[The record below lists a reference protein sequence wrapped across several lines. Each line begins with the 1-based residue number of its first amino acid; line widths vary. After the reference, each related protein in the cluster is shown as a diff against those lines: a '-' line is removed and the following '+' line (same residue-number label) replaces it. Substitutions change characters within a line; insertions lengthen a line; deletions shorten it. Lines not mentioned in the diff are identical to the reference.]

1 MISKF
6 FIERPVLSNVIAILM
21 ILIGGVCLFR
31 LAVAQYPDVVP
42 PTVQVTTRYPGA
54 SAKTV
59 INTVALPIEQQVN
72 GVEDMLYMQSYSGA
86 DGTYSLTVTFKIG
99 TDLNFAQVLVQNR
112 VSSALSQ
119 LPQSVQNQG
128 VTVQKKSTAIL
139 LFVTLTSP
147 NSTYD
152 SLFLSN
158 YATINI
164 RDELSRLPGVGNVTV
179 FGAGQYSM
187 RVWLDPNKLQ
197 VRGLMPAD
205 VISAIQ
211 QQSQQVTA
219 GQVGA
224 PPTPA
229 GQAFQYTL
237 NVNGRL
243 DDASEFENVIVKTGS
258 NGDVTRVRDV
268 GWVELGAQTYS
279 QIFSLNNKPS
289 VGIGVFQSPG
299 ANALEVQKAVEA
311 KMAALAKSF
320 PQDIK
325 YDTPFDTTKF
335 VSESI
340 KEVYKT
346 LIEAGLLVL
355 IVILIFLQDW
365 RAMLVPATTVPVT
378 IIGAFAAMA
387 ALGFTV
393 NISTLFAIV
402 LAIGIVVDDAI
413 VVVEGAAHN
422 IEKGMSGHDA
432 AIAAMDSLFAPIVGI
447 TLVLISVFLPS
458 AFLPG
463 LTGKMYSQFAL
474 VIAATALL
482 SAINAA
488 TLKPTQ
494 CALWLRRPVPP
505 EQRNFFYRGFNAVY
519 DRVERG
525 YARLIGGLVA
535 HSGVS
540 VMAALILIGIAGYGL
555 SRVPTGFI
563 PIEDQ
568 GYLLVAVQL
577 PDGAS
582 LDRTQRVL
590 NQVSDIAGK
599 TAGVDQVISIAGIS
613 ALDNSSSL
621 ANAGV
626 AYLILKEWSARGQGQ
641 DLRSLFVGLNEKMSE
656 IPEARILVIPP
667 PPIQGIGNAAG
678 FAMQVQLRDGNS
690 DFGKLQAI
698 AGAIVA
704 NAQTQSALQRV
715 SSPFRS
721 MVPQFDVEVDR
732 VKTQTLHVTTD
743 QIFSTLSSYMGSTY
757 VNQFNKFGRTFQVY
771 AQADA
776 QFRLTPRDIEKL
788 MVRNS
793 QGDMIPLGTVAT
805 ITPSIGPSLI
815 SLYNLYPTATIIGL
829 PATGYSSGQSMA
841 LMEEIAAKTLP
852 PGTGFEWTAMS
863 YQEKVVG
870 GQIYW
875 AFGLALLLVYLV
887 LAGQY
892 ESWYAPVSVILAV
905 PLSLLGPM
913 AVLTALRIENNLYT
927 QIGIILLIAL
937 SAKNAILIVE
947 VALELH
953 VRERK
958 PLLQSAVEA
967 ARARF
972 RPILMTSFAFI
983 LGVVPLVLA
992 TGAGASARKSIGI
1005 TVFSGMIASTCLAV
1019 LFVPTFFVVVQRFE
1033 NWLGERKAK
1042 KAGAAVSQAAPRARR
1057 LPLAS
1062 QFKRRLKARQRRH
1075 AFRPDVPGIH
1085 VFPSF
1090 RARKTWM
1097 GPGRDAGHEVRIT
1110 GYICAASFRSRL
1122 IEVSSDCSDSGLS
1135 ARGSGKFGGKFTG
1148 AASGPPSTWTKRP
1161 CKTSS
1166 RRPMVQRTTQ

>member
-21 ILIGGVCLFR
+21 ILIGGVALFN

-59 INTVALPIEQQVN
+59 IDTVALPIEQQVN

-86 DGTYSLTVTFKIG
+86 DGTYTLTVTFKIG

-119 LPQSVQNQG
+119 LPTAVQNQG
-128 VTVQKKSTAIL
+128 VTVQKRSTSIL

-147 NSTYD
+147 NETYD

-197 VRGLMPAD
+197 ARGLMPQD
-205 VISAIQ
+205 VIQAIQ

-224 PPTPA
+224 PPAPQ

-243 DDASEFENVIVKTGS
+243 DDASQFENIIVKTG
-258 NGDVTRVRDV
+258 NVGDVIRVRDL
-268 GWVELGAQTYS
+268 GSVELGAQTYS
-279 QIFSLNNKPS
+279 QVFSLNQKPAT
-289 VGIGVFQSPG
+289 GIGVFLSPG
-299 ANALEVQKAVEA
+299 ANALQVEKEVQKKVAQ
-311 KMAALAKSF
+311 LAKQF

-335 VSESI
+335 VQASI
-340 KEVYKT
+340 DEVYRT

-355 IVILIFLQDW
+355 VVILVFLQDW

-387 ALGFTV
+387 ALGFTI
-393 NISTLFAIV
+393 NLSTLFAIV

-422 IEKGMSGHDA
+422 IERGMSGHDA
-432 AIAAMDSLFAPIVGI
+432 AIKAMDELFAPIVGI
-447 TLVLISVFLPS
+447 TLVLISVFLPA

-463 LTGKMYSQFAL
+463 LTGRMYAQFAL

-482 SAINAA
+482 SAVNAA

-494 CALWLRRPVPP
+494 CALWLRRPVPLA
-505 EQRNFFYRGFNAVY
+505 QRNFFYRGFNAVY

-525 YARLIGGLVA
+525 YTRVIGGIAGHAKTWVLV
-535 HSGVS
+535 
-540 VMAALILIGIAGYGL
+540 ALILIGIAGYGL

-568 GYLLVAVQL
+568 GYLLAAVQL
-577 PDGAS
+577 PDGAAI
-582 LDRTQRVL
+582 DRTQRVL
-590 NQVSDIAGK
+590 
-599 TAGVDQVISIAGIS
+599 DQVTEIARKTPGVEQVVAIAGIS

-626 AYLILKEWSARGQGQ
+626 AYVILKDWGSRGPGE
-641 DLRSLFVGLNEKMSE
+641 DLRSLVYGLNDRLAV

-678 FAMQVQLRDGNS
+678 FAMQVQLRDGNA
-690 DFGKLQAI
+690 DYGKLQAVT
-698 AGAIVA
+698 GAVVG

-715 SSPFRS
+715 QSSFRS
-721 MVPQFDVEVDR
+721 MVPQFDVQVDR
-732 VKTQTLHVTTD
+732 VKTETLHVTTD
-743 QIFSTLSSYMGSTY
+743 QIFSTLSSYLGASY

-771 AQADA
+771 TQADA
-776 QFRLTPRDIEKL
+776 QYRLTLRDIQNM

-793 QGDMIPLGTVAT
+793 NGDMVPLGTLAK
-805 ITPSIGPSLI
+805 ITPSVGPSLI
-815 SLYNLYPTATIIGL
+815 SLYNLYPSATIIGL
-829 PATGYSSGQSMA
+829 PSQGYSSGQSMA

-852 PGTGFEWTAMS
+852 PGTGYEWTAMS
-863 YQEKVVG
+863 YQEKEVG
-870 GQIYW
+870 SQIYFVF
-875 AFGLALLLVYLV
+875 ALALLLVYLV

-892 ESWYAPVSVILAV
+892 ESWYAPISVILAV

-913 AVLTALRIENNLYT
+913 LVLTSLRIENNLYT
-927 QIGIILLIAL
+927 QIGTILLIAL

-947 VALELH
+947 VALEH
-953 VRERK
+953 HIRDGK
-958 PLLQSAVEA
+958 PVLESAIDA

-983 LGVVPLVLA
+983 LGVLPLVLA
-992 TGAGASARKSIGI
+992 TGAGANARKSIGI

-1019 LFVPTFFVVVQRFE
+1019 LFVPAFFVVVQNFE
-1033 NWLGERKAK
+1033 NWRKAK
-1042 KAGAAVSQAAPRARR
+1042 NGKAATPQAASQA
-1057 LPLAS
+1057 
-1062 QFKRRLKARQRRH
+1062 
-1075 AFRPDVPGIH
+1075 
-1085 VFPSF
+1085 
-1090 RARKTWM
+1090 
-1097 GPGRDAGHEVRIT
+1097 
-1110 GYICAASFRSRL
+1110 
-1122 IEVSSDCSDSGLS
+1122 SG
-1135 ARGSGKFGGKFTG
+1135 T
-1148 AASGPPSTWTKRP
+1148 
-1161 CKTSS
+1161 
-1166 RRPMVQRTTQ
+1166 VH